1 MRKKLHLCAAC
12 LFAALSLT
20 ACSSYYGE
28 ETLDQAEEYVDQLE
42 ELAKKHEAGTIIE
55 GEDALKA
62 SAIMLKL
69 AKLDTLDES
78 KLGDEAKERYKEIE
92 ARLNELIAE

>member
-1 MRKKLHLCAAC
+1 MRK
-12 LFAALSLT
+12 
-20 ACSSYYGE
+20 
-28 ETLDQAEEYVDQLE
+28 
-42 ELAKKHEAGTIIE
+42 AGTIIE

-78 KLGDEAKERYKEIE
+78 KLTDEAKERYKEIE